1 VFISD
6 AWNLLPQV
14 ISNDDSYSMNHMI
27 VGSGSIYSEG
37 KGLNKLVPTKIKAI
51 IDNVKI
57 VLHIKLCIQD

>member
-1 VFISD
+1 
-6 AWNLLPQV
+6 
-14 ISNDDSYSMNHMI
+14 MI